1 MDGKLRQDGVR
12 SFLAS
17 RGITLEEGSLD
28 DAPEAGTVNGLGNA
42 KNAHFLKLLASQGA
56 DSFPHAV
63 ALVRSLQKAG
73 IATAVISASRNAEAV
88 LASAGVL
95 ELFTVRV
102 DGVVAAELGLP
113 GKPDPAVFLEAA
125 RRLGVPPER
134 AVVVEDAQAGVEAGR
149 AGGFG
154 LVVGVDRGGEGE
166 GLRAQGAHVVVSDLG
181 QVRLVDTGRPHDLAH
196 MTMSDPRR
204 RPESRGPESRGPE
217 SRAAEPRPIRSLPS
231 ALACWDE
238 IGERLGRGTPVLFFD
253 YDGTLTPIVERPE
266 DAHLGDAMRAALAR
280 LSHLCPVAVVSGRD
294 VAFVMR
300 EVGLGDLWYLGS
312 HGFDVVAPSGVDV
325 STGREHEFAAFL
337 GPLDEAEEGLRR
349 RLVDVVGAQVERKKF
364 AVAVH
369 YRRVADDEVPLV
381 EQTVE
386 AEAERHP
393 ELRVSGGKRVFEI
406 RPDIDWDK
414 GRAVLWALRAL
425 GVDRAAAVPLYVGD
439 DVTDEDAFAVLAAT
453 SVGPRALSIVV
464 GGGERG
470 TRAEFSLPDTDALEE
485 FLGRLAAVLE
495 GAAQ

>member
-1 MDGKLRQDGVR
+1 M
-12 SFLAS
+12 
-17 RGITLEEGSLD
+17 
-28 DAPEAGTVNGLGNA
+28 
-42 KNAHFLKLLASQGA
+42 
-56 DSFPHAV
+56 
-63 ALVRSLQKAG
+63 
-73 IATAVISASRNAEAV
+73 
-88 LASAGVL
+88 
-95 ELFTVRV
+95 
-102 DGVVAAELGLP
+102 
-113 GKPDPAVFLEAA
+113 
-125 RRLGVPPER
+125 
-134 AVVVEDAQAGVEAGR
+134 
-149 AGGFG
+149 
-154 LVVGVDRGGEGE
+154 
-166 GLRAQGAHVVVSDLG
+166 
-181 QVRLVDTGRPHDLAH
+181 
-196 MTMSDPRR
+196 
-204 RPESRGPESRGPE
+204 
-217 SRAAEPRPIRSLPS
+217 
-231 ALACWDE
+231 
-238 IGERLGRGTPVLFFD
+238 
-253 YDGTLTPIVERPE
+253 
-266 DAHLGDAMRAALAR
+266 
-280 LSHLCPVAVVSGRD
+280 
-294 VAFVMR
+294 
-300 EVGLGDLWYLGS
+300 
-312 HGFDVVAPSGVDV
+312 

-439 DVTDEDAFAVLAAT
+439 DVTDEDAFAALAAT